1 MKYYQEV
8 TVNEEE
14 EDEQQQ
20 QQVDDVHVK
29 FSHRRVLIVLLCVS
43 LSLSL
48 FF

>member
-14 EDEQQQ
+14 EDEQQ